1 MIWSIP
7 LLYVVVHIAI
17 GFAAYYSN
25 PVLVVF
31 LVYQVLQ
38 YAFNVRVFAFEG
50 VIRPGNSLE
59 HTLIKLGQ
67 TAVGYLFAF
76 AFAFARDSKKYR
88 EIDNG
93 N

>member
-31 LVYQVLQ
+31 LVYQTLQ

-50 VIRPGNSLE
+50 VIRPGNSLM

-67 TAVGYLFAF
+67 TAVGYAAAAALTW
-76 AFAFARDSKKYR
+76 DSKKYR